1 MAFANDINDNFVIVG
16 DRAYTEDKIL
26 IYNVFLYRIPISI
39 GNADLAKYFQRYGRI
54 VALRTEKPVNQDF
67 RYKPTKMGFV
77 NFADAYAAR
86 NVLRK
91 RTHFIK
97 TEAVS
102 VKACDTWHQPNTD
115 LYYIETKMITNNDL
129 IPPTASILI
138 LNDDCLEKI
147 CKYLELRDKIRF
159 TRVCNRFYDVF
170 IMTSKFAYKTLLLD
184 DIRTL
189 TLWEVR
195 QFLQMIGPFV
205 KTLKGRIRHKQRTRV
220 TDFLNRYCRNV
231 KSIILYDSLFKASAL
246 KRFLIGMTSLN
257 ALELH
262 CAFLRNS
269 CIDVIKEIPNLRVL
283 RLSMNYDLNGS
294 MLNELP
300 AIEELSLY
308 SSALRPIYLREI
320 CISMKLLRILDVRR
334 CVKLN
339 ATAFREIANH
349 CRNLE
354 TLKISCYKARF
365 ECIAKLPKLKNLELV
380 AEIAMGPAI
389 FIELAKHQSDQLESL
404 TLKGLDC
411 INSANV
417 SFICELKK
425 LKVLRCSDSN
435 GLHNMWLRQLSNLS
449 ALEEMDVA
457 GCEGITNTGLLDFL
471 RKCRKLKRLNI
482 IRCKQLTDEFIL
494 DACNILRIP
503 RRQNCLSI
511 LAYGSGINQFAI
523 DRNEIAKGS
532 DFMKITFDLPLFE
545 SRCYDD
551 LDDNHLSPLYEMLEE
566 DFY

>member
-1 MAFANDINDNFVIVG
+1 MFFNYRSEVHYEYFSPGQMAG
-16 DRAYTEDKIL
+16 KKYYWRAIRRLLELKMGEHRGRRQMPECDTI
-26 IYNVFLYRIPISI
+26 IPISI

-189 TLWEVR
+189 TLWE
-195 QFLQMIGPFV
+195 
-205 KTLKGRIRHKQRTRV
+205 
-220 TDFLNRYCRNV
+220 
-231 KSIILYDSLFKASAL
+231 
-246 KRFLIGMTSLN
+246 
-257 ALELH
+257 
-262 CAFLRNS
+262 
-269 CIDVIKEIPNLRVL
+269 
-283 RLSMNYDLNGS
+283 
-294 MLNELP
+294 
-300 AIEELSLY
+300 
-308 SSALRPIYLREI
+308 
-320 CISMKLLRILDVRR
+320 
-334 CVKLN
+334 
-339 ATAFREIANH
+339 
-349 CRNLE
+349 
-354 TLKISCYKARF
+354 ARF

-380 AEIAMGPAI
+380 AEIAIGPAI